1 MNIAIELAE
10 SCFRTRSYQ
19 SLGQSGDGRRARDKP
34 RLPRRLWGIEFE
46 LASDRAPSNQL
57 AAGRFHKW
65 LVRPLFDRAPPNR
78 PRLIVPPVRLK
89 PKLRVWGSGRYA
101 DLSPQNIPDAAL
113 HQDEHKNLPDRDP
126 SSYSPCARG

>member
-10 SCFRTRSYQ
+10 SCFHTRSYQ
-19 SLGQSGDGRRARDKP
+19 SLGQSGDGRRARDKS

-65 LVRPLFDRAPPNR
+65 LARPLCDRPRPNR
-78 PRLIVPPVRLK
+78 PCLIFLPARLK
-89 PKLRVWGSGRYA
+89 TKLRVWGSGRYA
-101 DLSPQNIPDAAL
+101 DLSPQNIPDAKFRF
-113 HQDEHKNLPDRDP
+113 QSGREK
-126 SSYSPCARG
+126 Y